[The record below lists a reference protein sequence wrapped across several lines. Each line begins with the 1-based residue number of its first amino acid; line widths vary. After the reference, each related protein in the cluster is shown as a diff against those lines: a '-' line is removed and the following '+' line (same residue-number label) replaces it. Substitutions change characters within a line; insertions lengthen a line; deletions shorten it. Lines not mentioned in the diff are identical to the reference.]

1 MVPAVA
7 PMLTD
12 TSELI
17 APNCSITRFLQANP
31 RLPIKASP
39 DCVPAAGAPVLP
51 VLPVSSTHPASDA
64 AAKIAVTSA
73 IRVFIGVFLYS
84 IAPIVLPLLWQIL
97 IDFLQCSH
105 RRVATTLMYVICF
118 FGPQGL
124 CCANLLVAEVPLSE

>member
-31 RLPIKASP
+31 KLPIKASP
-39 DCVPAAGAPVLP
+39 DCVPAAGAP

-73 IRVFIGVFLYS
+73 IRVFIGVLLYS

-97 IDFLQCSH
+97 IDL
-105 RRVATTLMYVICF
+105 T
-118 FGPQGL
+118 
-124 CCANLLVAEVPLSE
+124 